1 MSVFWKLFGKWLSAT
16 LAVLSVPAQ
25 LGYAQNLSIGGQ
37 STTIIYDSSN
47 SMWGQING
55 VAKYEIASQ
64 VVSDLM
70 TDWPDEE
77 PIGLLSYGHR
87 QRSSCEDIELLV
99 PPRSGAQQAIVES
112 VRAIRPNG
120 KTPLGRSLEQAI
132 RSTSSRET
140 LILLS
145 DGVESCAADPCS
157 IAAQYEAR
165 DPGLTI
171 HVVGFGLGSDQDSS
185 QLSCIARN
193 TGGLYQEANSTG
205 ELYSVALEI
214 YEATIGS
221 AERQAAMR
229 AALLVSLRTLASE
242 VTDSLES
249 ENISLARAKF
259 GEFQNLNPSEFKEL
273 DGLEQSLATAIS
285 VLQQKLDFERENEEL
300 EQFFRSSLVDS
311 EFDRAYELIVQLG
324 QRGVNTA
331 GLYERFK
338 MSLMVATEENIA
350 DGDFAN
356 AEVRIAL
363 IEQHDAD
370 AAIRLREALNAERE
384 LAAYQALILE
394 TIIRAQAY
402 AAIGEGLN
410 SFLSYQDVLSI
421 DPKNPTAIDGSQVYL
436 ESISATVS
444 SALEAGDL
452 EAAEDVLIPLDEPSH
467 RARFDQLDAW
477 LLDLDRLILRRD
489 ALEEVA
495 SIGEAVA
502 GAFDDKDFASV
513 LQLYVRLGD
522 LPVRLDEALVLQAD
536 IERTTR
542 LSFEAAISLG
552 DIAQASEALALYEAI
567 GGERSEALRDSFA
580 VLKAQ
585 VALEE
590 DIASLLD
597 QAEAAQGQAD
607 LAGAVALYEE
617 VLTLDPERS
626 EALAAVGTVR
636 DEAFMAAET
645 AISLGD
651 VVEASEALALYEAIG
666 GERSEA
672 LQDSFE
678 VLQTQVALE
687 EDIASLLDQ
696 AETAQG
702 QADLAGAVALYEE
715 VLRLDPERSEALAAV
730 DTVRDEAFMA
740 AETAISLGDIAEASE
755 ALALYEAIGGERS
768 EALRDSF
775 AVLKAQ
781 VALEEDIASLL
792 EQAEAAQGQADL
804 AGAVALYEEVLAL
817 DPERFEA
824 LAAVGTVRDEAF
836 MAAETAISL
845 GDVVEASEALALY
858 EAIGGE
864 RSEALRDSFAVLKA
878 QVALEEDIASLLD
891 QAEAAQGQADLAGA
905 VALYEEVLT
914 LDPERSEALAAVDT
928 VRDEAFMAAETAISL
943 GDVVEA
949 SEALALYEAIGG
961 ERSEA
966 LQDSFAVLQAQVAL
980 EEDIASLLEQA
991 EAAQGQA
998 DLASAVALYEEV
1010 LTLDPERS
1018 EALAAVDTVRDEAF
1032 MAAETAISLGDV
1044 AQASEALALYEA
1056 IGGESSETLQGSF
1069 EALQTQVALE
1079 EDIAS
1084 LLEEAEAA
1092 QGQADLA
1099 GAVALYE
1106 EVLTLD
1112 PARSEALAAV
1122 GTVRDEAFMAA
1133 ETAISL
1139 GDIAQATEALA
1150 LYEAIGGESS
1160 EALQGSFEA
1169 LQTQVALEE
1178 DIASLLE
1185 EAEAAQGQADLAGA
1199 VALYQEVLAL
1209 DPERSEALAAV
1220 DTVRDE
1226 AFMAAETAISL
1237 GDVTEASEALALYET
1252 IGGQSGQELQRLL
1265 DELQEPPDVVP
1276 SHLETGSVFQDFS
1289 DAPPMV
1295 VIPAGEFTMGSPTE
1309 EPLRHNREGP
1319 QQRIEFDQP
1328 FAMSQHEVTFA
1339 QWDACVADGGCTYQ
1353 DVDMSEVAATHPVT
1367 NVSWED
1373 AQDYVDWINRRVGG
1387 GYGLPSEAQWE
1398 YAARAGTTTPFHTG
1412 EQITTEQANFNGQR
1426 TYNGSPTGQNRGK
1439 TVEVGSFAPNAFGL
1453 YDMHGNVWEWAQD
1466 CWSDDLRNHA
1476 SDGRGDTRSTCA
1488 RRALRGG
1495 AWIDGPDLLR
1505 SASRIPS
1512 RTTITNFDIGFRLV
1526 KALDLP
1532 AGEKPALD
1540 PYKSLPGWRE
1550 WTQDN
1555 RDDYKGVLQFPETN
1569 TVVWERTEARGNG
1582 GGVGMRLD
1590 RVLEIQPGTRLSFEV
1605 LADYRDVARGCGF
1618 ACREYP
1624 VALDMV
1630 LQVADGS
1637 QRRVK
1642 FAWNYGD
1649 AFETKVFEVKN
1660 QAYAEVYQYAFGIP
1674 QSQWHSVTL
1683 DLDAYVSDTN
1693 KILSMRV
1700 FGNGWNFRGGVRGLQ
1715 FQEGANAT
1723 SLAPGDVFQD
1733 FAGAPEMVVIPA
1745 GSFLMGSPW
1754 SEPRRDD
1761 DEGPQQRITIGEAFA
1776 MSRYEVT
1783 FGQWDACVDAGGCR
1797 HRPDDRGWG
1806 RGDRPVIKVSW
1817 EDAQEYVRWLN
1828 GRTGG
1833 GYSLPSEAQWE
1844 YAARAGTTTPFYTG
1858 ERITTAQA
1866 NFDGDATYNG
1876 SSKGTYREQTVSV
1889 GSFAPN
1895 GFGLYDMHGNVWEWT
1910 QDCWVGNLAGHSSDG
1925 RANLDGDCDRR
1936 VLRGGSWYGRPRTP
1950 PLRLSHQEL
1959 LHATDRHSYGFRLLK
1974 TL

>member
-229 AALLVSLRTLASE
+229 AALLESLRTLASE

-249 ENISLARAKF
+249 DNISRARAKF
-259 GEFQNLNPSEFKEL
+259 GEFQSLNPGEFEEL

-285 VLQQKLDFERENEEL
+285 VLQQELDFERENEEL
-300 EQFFRSSLVDS
+300 EQLFRSSLVES
-311 EFDRAYELIVQLG
+311 EFDRAYELIVQLR

-331 GLYERFK
+331 GLYDRFK
-338 MSLMVATEENIA
+338 TSLMVATEENIA

-370 AAIRLREALNAERE
+370 AAVRLREALNAERE

-552 DIAQASEALALYEAI
+552 DLAQ
-567 GGERSEALRDSFA
+567 
-580 VLKAQ
+580 
-585 VALEE
+585 
-590 DIASLLD
+590 
-597 QAEAAQGQAD
+597 
-607 LAGAVALYEE
+607 
-617 VLTLDPERS
+617 
-626 EALAAVGTVR
+626 
-636 DEAFMAAET
+636 
-645 AISLGD
+645 
-651 VVEASEALALYEAIG
+651 
-666 GERSEA
+666 
-672 LQDSFE
+672 
-678 VLQTQVALE
+678 
-687 EDIASLLDQ
+687 
-696 AETAQG
+696 
-702 QADLAGAVALYEE
+702 
-715 VLRLDPERSEALAAV
+715 
-730 DTVRDEAFMA
+730 
-740 AETAISLGDIAEASE
+740 ASE

-878 QVALEEDIASLLD
+878 QVALEEDIASLLEE
-891 QAEAAQGQADLAGA
+891 AEAAQGQADLAGA

-966 LQDSFAVLQAQVAL
+966 LQDSFSVLQAQVAL

-1032 MAAETAISLGDV
+1032 MAAETAISLGDI
-1044 AQASEALALYEA
+1044 AQATEALALYEA
-1056 IGGESSETLQGSF
+1056 IGGESSEALQGSF

-1106 EVLTLD
+1106 EVLALD

-1185 EAEAAQGQADLAGA
+1185 EAEAAQGQADLASA
-1199 VALYQEVLAL
+1199 VALYEEVLAL

-1237 GDVTEASEALALYET
+1237 GDIAAASEALALYED
-1252 IGGQSGQELQRLL
+1252 IGGESVQKLQRLL
-1265 DELQEPPDVVP
+1265 YELQEPPDVVP

-1373 AQDYVDWINRRVGG
+1373 AQDYVDWINLRAGG
-1387 GYGLPSEAQWE
+1387 GYGLPTEAQWE

-1426 TYNGSPTGQNRGK
+1426 IYNDSPKGQNRGK

-1936 VLRGGSWYGRPRTP
+1936 VLRGGSWYYIPRY
-1950 PLRLSHQEL
+1950 LRS
-1959 LHATDRHSYGFRLLK
+1959 ANRYRNSSTYRNYDYGFRLLK